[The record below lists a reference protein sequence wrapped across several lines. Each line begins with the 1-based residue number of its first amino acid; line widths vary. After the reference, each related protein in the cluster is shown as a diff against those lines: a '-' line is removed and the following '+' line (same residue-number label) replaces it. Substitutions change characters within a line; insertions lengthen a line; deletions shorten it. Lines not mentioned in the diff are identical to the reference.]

1 MEKYQTFWQRFAASL
16 LDGIIFLPIFLIIPS
31 IFNIDTVHSV
41 PWLLFINFISFF
53 YSIYAHSYYGY
64 TLGKKWMNIKVVSN
78 DDESKLIG
86 LSNSIMRDSIGI
98 AFFLIELILVIS
110 NTIES
115 RMGDFIIFL
124 ATFGWLFAELITMLL
139 NPKKRSVHDF
149 LAGSVVIHIAKPN
162 RLQ

>member
-1 MEKYQTFWQRFAASL
+1 
-16 LDGIIFLPIFLIIPS
+16 
-31 IFNIDTVHSV
+31 
-41 PWLLFINFISFF
+41 
-53 YSIYAHSYYGY
+53 
-64 TLGKKWMNIKVVSN
+64 MNIKVVSN